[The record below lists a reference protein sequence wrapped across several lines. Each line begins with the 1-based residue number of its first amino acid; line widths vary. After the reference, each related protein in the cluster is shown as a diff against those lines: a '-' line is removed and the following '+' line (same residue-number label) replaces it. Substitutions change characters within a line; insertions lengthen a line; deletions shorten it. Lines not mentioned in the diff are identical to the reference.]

1 MFFVN
6 NKVSKESDSE
16 RLDIKPERSEGWLNK
31 SRRNIGGGSRLIV
44 FFLAIFNL
52 VGLMILGLWFF
63 NTSDYQQ
70 QAGQGFVERI
80 SLVEEKLE
88 NNSTLN
94 KEVIDSIESQSKFL
108 EKEIRKLW
116 DISNKRNRKNIEKN
130 SSKITEITS
139 SLEEF
144 NQVTKTQGARQRAID
159 LELAK
164 IDKRYSDLK
173 EKFEK
178 LNSLNADSSLDE
190 RMIAQEEA
198 VSSFDAYRRQIN
210 RSLLSL
216 QERIERL
223 EDITDSSVD

>member
-16 RLDIKPERSEGWLNK
+16 RLDIKPERSEGLLNK

-94 KEVIDSIESQSKFL
+94 QEVIDAIESQSKFL

>member
-1 MFFVN
+1 MFFVK

-16 RLDIKPERSEGWLNK
+16 GLDIKPERSEGLLNK

>member
-16 RLDIKPERSEGWLNK
+16 RLDIKPERSEGLLNK
-31 SRRNIGGGSRLIV
+31 SRRYIGGGSRLIV

-52 VGLMILGLWFF
+52 VCLMILGLWFF

-116 DISNKRNRKNIEKN
+116 DISNKRNRNNIEKN

>member
-16 RLDIKPERSEGWLNK
+16 RLDIKPERSEGLLNK

-94 KEVIDSIESQSKFL
+94 KEVIDSIESQSEFL

>member
-16 RLDIKPERSEGWLNK
+16 RLDIKHERSEGLLNK

>member
-16 RLDIKPERSEGWLNK
+16 RLDIKPERSEGLLNK

-94 KEVIDSIESQSKFL
+94 KEVIDSIESQSEFL
-108 EKEIRKLW
+108 DKEIRKLW

>member
-16 RLDIKPERSEGWLNK
+16 RLDIKPERSEGLLNK

-94 KEVIDSIESQSKFL
+94 KEVIDSIESQSEFL
-108 EKEIRKLW
+108 EKEIRKLL

>member
-1 MFFVN
+1 MIT
-6 NKVSKESDSE
+6 K
-16 RLDIKPERSEGWLNK
+16 LNP
-31 SRRNIGGGSRLIV
+31 S
-44 FFLAIFNL
+44 
-52 VGLMILGLWFF
+52 
-63 NTSDYQQ
+63 
-70 QAGQGFVERI
+70 
-80 SLVEEKLE
+80 
-88 NNSTLN
+88 
-94 KEVIDSIESQSKFL
+94 
-108 EKEIRKLW
+108 
-116 DISNKRNRKNIEKN
+116 IEKN

>member
-16 RLDIKPERSEGWLNK
+16 RLDIKPERSEGLLNK

-94 KEVIDSIESQSKFL
+94 QEVIDSIESQSKFL

>member
-1 MFFVN
+1 MFFVK

-16 RLDIKPERSEGWLNK
+16 RLDIKRERSEGLLNK

>member
-6 NKVSKESDSE
+6 NNVSKESDSE
-16 RLDIKPERSEGWLNK
+16 RLDIKPERSEGLLNK